1 MSVPEISVVI
11 PLYNEVD
18 SLREL
23 TSWISRV
30 MAENKYDYEIVLV
43 DDGSNDGSWQVIEQ
57 LAGTDKH
64 IRGIR
69 FRRNYG
75 KSAALHCAFQASRGK
90 VVITMD
96 ADLQDSPDE
105 IPGLYKMITNEGYD
119 LVSGWK
125 KKRYDNRLTKNI
137 PSRIYNWT
145 ARVFSGIKIHDFNCG
160 LKAYRNDVVK
170 TIEVYGEM
178 HRYIPFIAK
187 KAGFNKIGEKVV
199 IHQKRKYGQTKFGT
213 SRFIK
218 GYLDLLTISF
228 ISRFGRRPMHF
239 FGTLGSLMVIIGL
252 AMSIYLGIDKLIAV
266 ANHVS
271 ARLVTQS
278 PYFYIA
284 LTAMIIGTQLFM
296 VGFLGELVSRS
307 SAGRNDYYIE
317 KEI

>member
-11 PLYNEVD
+11 PLYNEVE

-30 MAENKYDYEIVLV
+30 MAENNYDYEIILV
-43 DDGSNDGSWQVIEQ
+43 DDGSNDGSWLVVEQ
-57 LAGTDKH
+57 LADDDKH

-75 KSAALHCAFQASRGK
+75 KSAALHCAFQASRGE

-105 IPGLYKMITNEGYD
+105 IPGLYKMIINGGYD

-137 PSRIYNWT
+137 PSKIYNWS

-160 LKAYRNDVVK
+160 LKAYRTDVVK

-187 KAGFNKIGEKVV
+187 KAGFNKIAEKVV

-252 AMSIYLGIDKLIAV
+252 GMSIYLGIDKLIAV
-266 ANHVS
+266 AHHVR
-271 ARLVTQS
+271 ARMVTQS